1 VSAEQR
7 QAIRENTRLLN
18 APQRLAPEAVGHYVN
33 RCASASL
40 IGASGIGGQYQVGYC
55 DHQWGLAG
63 STGTVV
69 GLVVKHDHT
78 PTGHAYEDDMP
89 ESAPLTVS
97 RRRQQR
103 AYRETL
109 IDIQTT
115 RVLPV

>member
-18 APQRLAPEAVGHYVN
+18 APQRLTPEAVGHYVN
-33 RCASASL
+33 RCTSASL

-69 GLVVKHDHT
+69 GLVVKHDNT
-78 PTGHAYEDDMP
+78 STGTHMKTIYQKALLRLFREGGNSMP
-89 ESAPLTVS
+89 IEK
-97 RRRQQR
+97 R
-103 AYRETL
+103 
-109 IDIQTT
+109 
-115 RVLPV
+115 